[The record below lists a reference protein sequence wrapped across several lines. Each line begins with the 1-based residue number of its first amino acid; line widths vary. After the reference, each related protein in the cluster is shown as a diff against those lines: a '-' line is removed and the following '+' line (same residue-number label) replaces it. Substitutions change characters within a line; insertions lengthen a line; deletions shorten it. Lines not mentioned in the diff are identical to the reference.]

1 MDVPPFYMF
10 EFPFEN
16 GYFST
21 QSTKIQQTLP
31 WLKYT
36 LKDAAYLP

>member
-1 MDVPPFYMF
+1 MLLIFLRSSSTMDVPPFYMF

-31 WLKYT
+31 
-36 LKDAAYLP
+36 